1 MIARVGH
8 VDPRRYHLIL
18 NSSQVNSREQG
29 VSRLISFFFLWEI
42 SQEKTFLLL
51 LLRASLPLPTTGAK
65 FK

>member
-29 VSRLISFFFLWEI
+29 VSRLISFFFFVGNIAREDIPTAAAPRL
-42 SQEKTFLLL
+42 FA
-51 LLRASLPLPTTGAK
+51 ASYHRRK
-65 FK
+65 V